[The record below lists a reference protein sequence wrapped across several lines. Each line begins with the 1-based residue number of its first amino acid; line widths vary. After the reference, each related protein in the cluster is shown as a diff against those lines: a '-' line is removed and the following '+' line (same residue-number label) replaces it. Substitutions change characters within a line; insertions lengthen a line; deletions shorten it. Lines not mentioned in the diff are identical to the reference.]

1 MDAFWVFMVIFV
13 LFLMWVQGG
22 GPARSKQEG
31 PIVDPNDSNSSS
43 YLPRSLSNQLRS
55 RSTAS
60 SPSETT
66 KVSESKYKGK
76 IYLQSGT
83 AAGTIQPNQEYIV
96 IGAQGN
102 ETPIS
107 LAGWSLK
114 NGRGEQLYVVSGNT
128 VKGQS
133 TTVKIPSSGV
143 AIFDPYHPSN
153 NRLVPIALKSGER
166 AIITTGNPPVFSGVK
181 IKDNFKTNRC
191 LGYLEDD
198 QSYQA
203 YPRLTYNCPS
213 SNDVPGITSLD
224 NVCYDFARSLR
235 SCHTPKD
242 IYVKDEGN
250 CLDGNCKLSSY
261 CRTFVQNNYN
271 FATCFATYSRD
282 ADFIA
287 PEWRIFLGRTWEL
300 WSDRRESIS
309 LFDSSGLLIDKI
321 TY

>member
-1 MDAFWVFMVIFV
+1 MDAFWIFMVILV
-13 LFLMWVQGG
+13 LFIMWVQGG

-31 PIVDPNDSNSSS
+31 LIVDSNSSNSSS

-60 SPSETT
+60 SEAET
-66 KVSESKYKGK
+66 SSGPESKYKGK

-83 AAGTIQPNQEYIV
+83 AASTIQPNQEYVI

-102 ETPIS
+102 ESPIS

-143 AIFDPYHPSN
+143 AIFDPYHPASN
-153 NRLVPIALKSGER
+153 RSVPITLKSGER

-181 IKDNFKTNRC
+181 INNNFKINRC
-191 LGYLEDD
+191 LGYLEDE
-198 QSYQA
+198 QGYQA

-224 NVCYDFARSLR
+224 NTCYDFVRSIR
-235 SCHTPKD
+235 TCHTPKD
-242 IYVKDEGN
+242 IYVKDEGD

-261 CRTFVQNNYN
+261 CRRFVQDNYN

-282 ADFIA
+282 KDFTG
-287 PEWRIFLGRTWEL
+287 PEWRIFLGRNWEL
-300 WSDRRESIS
+300 WLDRRESIS
-309 LFDSSGLLIDKI
+309 LFDSSGLLVSQI